1 MCDPLRS
8 PATNGQS
15 PAVDGETDGSCA
27 ELKRCA
33 NERMVDFIY
42 DLQRYPE
49 QAIVDGVSGMAV
61 VSFIIERDGR
71 ITSVY
76 TTRSIS
82 PEIDS
87 EASYIVDAMAMELA
101 PWRPGY
107 GRSCDLSQPYK

>member
-1 MCDPLRS
+1 MGDS
-8 PATNGQS
+8 H
-15 PAVDGETDGSCA
+15 AVDGETDGSYA

-33 NERMVDFIY
+33 SERMVDFIY
-42 DLQRYPE
+42 GLQRYPE

-87 EASYIVDAMAMELA
+87 EALYIVDAMAMELV

-107 GRSCDLSQPYK
+107 SDGKAVQVQV